1 MITMVERTHTLT
13 HPSLLIRP
21 EVADDLDSMC
31 LLQDRVYGKKQSM
44 ITLGVEP
51 S

>member
-21 EVADDLDSMC
+21 EVADDLH
-31 LLQDRVYGKKQSM
+31 DRVYGKKQSM